1 MTTLVVRSS
10 LWLLVIAWGTIG
22 LLAVAL
28 HFLIVP
34 RIGELRPWL
43 EQQASRELGVSVRIG
58 AIEARSNGLI
68 PSFEIRD
75 VVLLDAQGREAL
87 KVPSVL
93 AALSA
98 RSLLSLGFEQLH
110 VEGLVL
116 EVRRALD
123 GQIWVAGLALPQQ
136 QTSDSARADWLFE
149 QTELAIRHGTLH
161 WTDESRAEPTLTL
174 TDVDLVLRNSRRRHD
189 MRLDATPPAAWGERF
204 TVRG

>member
-1 MTTLVVRSS
+1 M
-10 LWLLVIAWGTIG
+10 
-22 LLAVAL
+22 AL

-34 RIGELRPWL
+34 RIGDLRPWL
-43 EQQASRELGVSVRIG
+43 EQQASHELGVSVRIG

-68 PSFEIRD
+68 PSFDIRD

-87 KVPSVL
+87 RVPSVL

-116 EVRRALD
+116 EVRRAAD
-123 GQIWVAGLALPQQ
+123 GQIWVAGFALPQQ
-136 QTSDSARADWLFE
+136 QSTDSARADWLFK

-161 WTDESRAEPTLTL
+161 WTDESRNEPTLTL
-174 TDVDLVLRNSRRRHD
+174 TDVDMVLRNRHRQQRVATAQLQPQRQPAQQPGDRRIS
-189 MRLDATPPAAWGERF
+189 ERA
-204 TVRG
+204 VQSLLQRGGLGGHFSPV